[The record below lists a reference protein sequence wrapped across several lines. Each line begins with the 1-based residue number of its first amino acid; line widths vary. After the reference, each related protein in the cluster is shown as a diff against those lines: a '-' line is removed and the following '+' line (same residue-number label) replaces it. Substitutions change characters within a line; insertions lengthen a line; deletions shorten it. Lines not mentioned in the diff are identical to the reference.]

1 MSVEDILCELND
13 KVFSKVTLIL
23 LNSLELI
30 NFFNGF
36 TPTWIEKVVAL
47 ET

>member
-1 MSVEDILCELND
+1 MSLEDILCELND
-13 KVFSKVTLIL
+13 KVFSKDALIL

-36 TPTWIEKVVAL
+36 TPTWTEKVVAL
-47 ET
+47 KT